1 MSVNT
6 LTGYLLVC
14 IEKPKEAL
22 EFIEIAEKIC
32 HKLIQTAYGTT
43 KADQTGNNINNDHM
57 NIHDKSAL
65 DVVGEKSIS

>member
-43 KADQTGNNINNDHM
+43 KAD
-57 NIHDKSAL
+57 
-65 DVVGEKSIS
+65 

>member
-22 EFIEIAEKIC
+22 EFIDIAMKIC
-32 HKLIQTAYGTT
+32 FKLIRQLCDQV
-43 KADQTGNNINNDHM
+43 KPDQTSDQMNN
-57 NIHDKSAL
+57 HDKSAL
-65 DVVGEKSIS
+65 DCVGEKSVIQV